1 MYTQAVDSM
10 VEGSIPQLEIVE
22 ENLSG
27 THGGSCWLS
36 DAVTHVT
43 YTIHVTIQVGSR

>member
-1 MYTQAVDSM
+1 MYAQAVDTM

-27 THGGSCWLS
+27 THGDLAG
-36 DAVTHVT
+36 
-43 YTIHVTIQVGSR
+43 

>member
-1 MYTQAVDSM
+1 MYAQAVDTM
-10 VEGSIPQLEIVE
+10 VEGSIPQL

>member
-10 VEGSIPQLEIVE
+10 VEGPSSIPQL

-43 YTIHVTIQVGSR
+43 YTIHVTIRVGSR